1 MISGILF
8 LHSIKYDLVSKQK
21 EGCIWMET
29 AGEVGMNGWA
39 SYCLELIHF
48 EQVVQ
53 KLINQKGSK
62 WFLGDNDTEGSNLG
76 LLSIQRR
83 LEESLYSTQQEF
95 AKDVRKVDQRLF
107 QGA

>member
-1 MISGILF
+1 
-8 LHSIKYDLVSKQK
+8 
-21 EGCIWMET
+21 MET
-29 AGEVGMNGWA
+29 AGEVGMNGWIRA
-39 SYCLELIHF
+39 SYCLGLIHF
-48 EQVVQ
+48 EQAVQ